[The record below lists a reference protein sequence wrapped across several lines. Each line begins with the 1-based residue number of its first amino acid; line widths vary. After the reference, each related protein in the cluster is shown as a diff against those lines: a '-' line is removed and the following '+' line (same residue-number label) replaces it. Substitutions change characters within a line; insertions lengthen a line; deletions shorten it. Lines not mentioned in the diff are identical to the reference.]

1 MPKFSEVFSTTFK
14 VVAALFLLSLIAG
27 VIYFFMTHVSESSNA
42 RETLDDVH
50 QAQAQ
55 RYAAAEAKHTSMPL
69 SRWNKIVAA
78 AIKQRC
84 AFEGM
89 YKDDV
94 EKAFGKPTA
103 TQHNAD
109 LTETCP
115 PGTGAT
121 LRRSRGKTYIDAF
134 EQVEQNC
141 CRGNN
146 FVPPAQRHRCMFCL
160 GCGVTLRLCLVDR
173 SQSGRHC
180 VALP

>member
-94 EKAFGKPTA
+94 EKAFGKPTE
-103 TQHNAD
+103 TQHNYDQSDTWTFISEDARKCVKYD
-109 LTETCP
+109 GDKCVEHPKNKDIVFLS
-115 PGTGAT
+115 PGGYVYLGDTGA
-121 LRRSRGKTYIDAF
+121 GCY
-134 EQVEQNC
+134 EQPFFGLMEAGQ
-141 CRGNN
+141 
-146 FVPPAQRHRCMFCL
+146 
-160 GCGVTLRLCLVDR
+160 
-173 SQSGRHC
+173 
-180 VALP
+180 